1 MPFRQV
7 YRSSS
12 LWISGNCYFEAV
24 LLYVT
29 VPLSRILEPMCYC
42 QNHSVLPLVIIPLI
56 ALFDVMGL
64 ESFYLLFLFPPEL
77 PMLSTINHGCPKL
90 WLFTEFC
97 GFGGWS
103 VLRLMRSFIKKEG
116 MVYYEIIHSICITN
130 FIPKIVIYGRY
141 GYYIR

>member
-1 MPFRQV
+1 MVHHLPFRQV
-7 YRSSS
+7 YRAGS
-12 LWISGNCYFEAV
+12 LRISGNYYFEAV
-24 LLYVT
+24 LLYFT

-56 ALFDVMGL
+56 ALFAVMGL

-77 PMLSTINHGCPKL
+77 
-90 WLFTEFC
+90 
-97 GFGGWS
+97 GGWS

-116 MVYYEIIHSICITN
+116 MVYFEIIHSICITN

-141 GYYIR
+141 